1 MRSALVAAF
10 AAGALAVPLQ
20 ERDVVYVTDLV
31 YATEYVT
38 VTAGDV
44 APTDAPAPAPYSE
57 PSSSSSSSHYGHK
70 KGSKGQQGYG
80 WTSSWSWATTYSAEQ
95 AAPAP
100 TSSQEQAVAYSSVE
114 EQAPAYTAPAAYTSV
129 QEEAPAPTYE
139 APQSTYEAPAETQ
152 PASSQAPASTP
163 SAEKPTDYQG
173 FVQYHHNV
181 HRANHSAPDLTW
193 NDTLAATAE
202 KIGKTCSYEHMMTM
216 DGGGYGQNIAA
227 GVKAD
232 NVSAV
237 ITELFYNGEERAY
250 ADAGNYGKSGSAFD
264 NSNFHVWGHMTQIVW
279 TNTTSVGCATVDC
292 SASGLAN
299 TGGNVSPYFTVCNY
313 YPPGNYEGEYAN
325 SVLAP
330 RGDKTCH
337 WNDSQ

>member
-1 MRSALVAAF
+1 MRSALVAAAF

-44 APTDAPAPAPYSE
+44 ALTDAPAPAPYSE

-80 WTSSWSWATTYSAEQ
+80 WTSSWSWATTYSAEE

-114 EQAPAYTAPAAYTSV
+114 EQAPAYTPPAAYTSV

-202 KIGKTCSYEHMMTM
+202 KIGKTCSYEHMM
-216 DGGGYGQNIAA
+216 Y
-227 GVKAD
+227 VP
-232 NVSAV
+232 S
-237 ITELFYNGEERAY
+237 
-250 ADAGNYGKSGSAFD
+250 
-264 NSNFHVWGHMTQIVW
+264 
-279 TNTTSVGCATVDC
+279 TS
-292 SASGLAN
+292 
-299 TGGNVSPYFTVCNY
+299 F
-313 YPPGNYEGEYAN
+313 
-325 SVLAP
+325 
-330 RGDKTCH
+330 
-337 WNDSQ
+337 

>member
-1 MRSALVAAF
+1 MRSAIVAAAF

-31 YATEYVT
+31 YATQYVT
-38 VTAGDV
+38 VTAGDA
-44 APTDAPAPAPYSE
+44 APTDAPAPAPYSAPE
-57 PSSSSSSSHYGHK
+57 SSSSSSSSHYGHK
-70 KGSKGQQGYG
+70 KGSNGWAWTKSWG
-80 WTSSWSWATTYSAEQ
+80 WTSTYAAEQ

-100 TSSQEQAVAYSSVE
+100 TSTQEQAVAYSSVE

-202 KIGKTCSYEHMMTM
+202 KIGKTCSYEHMM
-216 DGGGYGQNIAA
+216 Y
-227 GVKAD
+227 VP
-232 NVSAV
+232 S
-237 ITELFYNGEERAY
+237 
-250 ADAGNYGKSGSAFD
+250 
-264 NSNFHVWGHMTQIVW
+264 
-279 TNTTSVGCATVDC
+279 TS
-292 SASGLAN
+292 
-299 TGGNVSPYFTVCNY
+299 F
-313 YPPGNYEGEYAN
+313 
-325 SVLAP
+325 
-330 RGDKTCH
+330 
-337 WNDSQ
+337 